1 MKKRILSLIT
11 VLTMLASLI
20 VLPTTAQ
27 AETTIKLGDY
37 VQMGT
42 YYGEP
47 VLWRCVSFEK
57 ISGYDSDGN
66 PIIDSTD
73 TVTEYQDGYLPLML
87 SDEIICLKPFDA
99 GGDDLNG
106 SHARNSSR
114 TSYGSNYWADSNMR
128 SWLNSSENAGNVTWL
143 CGDPPFEDYVW
154 NGYNEYDQEAG
165 FLTNFTESELN
176 AVKTVT
182 QKSIVAEPEYNNG
195 IYDFGSEPLSHSYI
209 YRGVANYADAYSEQ
223 VTDTMFL
230 LDIKQVNTVYN
241 NSDVL
246 GDDYY
251 IGEPTEACVENS
263 EYTDSSLSAG
273 NKWDYWLRSP
283 GIKTI
288 WQRLESL
295 SADAISFNKAYNGND
310 GVRPAF
316 FLTDTA
322 TFTSGSG
329 TENNPYTVAG
339 SSTSKPVATLSPVVS
354 ESDDF
359 PESLTIDYNER
370 AASNTFAGTQHIGV
384 NDPNATFEIED
395 ENVAELEDDLQIL
408 PVGETEFTD
417 ISVSV
422 IPKSPGRTVITA
434 HLSDGTEKKCNL
446 TVTGIKINLN
456 GEALE
461 FDQAPINQ
469 DGNLLVPIR
478 AIAEAMGKKVLWSSE
493 EQAAFIDNTES
504 ALIIPIGQTTLYLGT
519 EQAYSTWEQ
528 VETNVPAQIINDRTL
543 VPIRQF
549 SEALGANVEWV
560 DKYSTANITYD
571 NIDSEKMSED
581 LYDAINLNYYIGHY
595 SSNPFETY
603 NELAIEPFYESRNS
617 TVDAIAMGISKPW
630 SAINDLISS
639 IYGNTNA
646 SNIIQQTL
654 YDVISE
660 IDDTSD
666 SSLSDTSILTD
677 LVSYEKAGIK
687 IYNDASGFDKDFLEA
702 HPDLKSLND
711 SIKNTSTALDW
722 FIFTTDELAYI
733 FTNYSMNISYLDVF
747 EEALSSNGE
756 LDDNVQE
763 AIDDL
768 RDQYANKF
776 LELLID
782 VQEELT
788 NNTFS
793 SAMSLVTGGTYSLGK
808 LAWKTVFKA
817 TGVTKKG
824 EALKTFY
831 GIYCYNA
838 GLDRAFGS
846 AMKSSKDSVDLSN
859 IKALIQLQ
867 KATKKT
873 AIESIKDIA
882 YSWATEEKAI
892 AQTYIDQLD
901 SWTYYIWDAPTSDG
915 SGGSSW

>member
-1 MKKRILSLIT
+1 MKKRILSLVTI
-11 VLTMLASLI
+11 LTMLASLI

-47 VLWRCVSFEK
+47 ILWRCVSFEK

-73 TVTEYQDGYLPLML
+73 TVTKYQDGYLPLML
-87 SDEIICLKPFDA
+87 SDKIITLKAFDA
-99 GGDDLNG
+99 KPSTNKETG
-106 SHARNSSR
+106 SHSR
-114 TSYGSNYWADSNMR
+114 GEYGTRQTSGSNYWADSNLR
-128 SWLNSSENAGNVTWL
+128 SWLNSNESAGNVEWL
-143 CGDPPFEDYVW
+143 CGNAPTDGYVE
-154 NGYNEYDQEAG
+154 NGNAYADEAG
-165 FLTNFTESELN
+165 FLTNFTQNELN
-176 AVKTVT
+176 IINAVT
-182 QKSIVAEPEYNNG
+182 QKCIVQAPEFDNG
-195 IYDFGSEPLSHSYI
+195 IYDSGSERYKSSTYVEDL
-209 YRGVANYADAYSEQ
+209 VQNYDKAYSEQ
-223 VTDTMFL
+223 ATDKVFL
-230 LDIKQVNTVYN
+230 LDVKQVNEIYN
-241 NSDVL
+241 NSNIL
-246 GDDYY
+246 GDDYH
-251 IGEPTEACVENS
+251 IGNPSDVCDANS
-263 EYTDSSLSAG
+263 EHFVQEYTVYAG
-273 NKWDYWLRSP
+273 SNCYWLRTP
-283 GIKTI
+283 LYYTLGEYDVGTI
-288 WQRLESL
+288 NAGGYILGGPAE
-295 SADAISFNKAYNGND
+295 DGGC

-316 FLTDTA
+316 FLSDVA
-322 TFTSGSG
+322 TFAFGRGS
-329 TENNPYTVAG
+329 
-339 SSTSKPVATLSPVVS
+339 
-354 ESDDF
+354 D
-359 PESLTIDYNER
+359 
-370 AASNTFAGTQHIGV
+370 
-384 NDPNATFEIED
+384 NDPYSIVETNNTSTTD
-395 ENVAELEDDLQIL
+395 
-408 PVGETEFTD
+408 GE
-417 ISVSV
+417 
-422 IPKSPGRTVITA
+422 
-434 HLSDGTEKKCNL
+434 
-446 TVTGIKINLN
+446 IKIYLN
-456 GEALE
+456 NNRLT
-461 FDQAPINQ
+461 FDQPPINQ

-478 AIAEAMGKKVLWSSE
+478 AIAEAMGKSVLWSDKYNV
-493 EQAAFIDNTES
+493 AFIDNTDN
-504 ALIIPIGQTTLYLGT
+504 ALIIPIGETTLYLGN
-519 EQAYSTWEQ
+519 EQAYSTWGQ
-528 VETNVPAQIINDRTL
+528 KKTNVPSQVINGRTL
-543 VPIRQF
+543 VPVRQF
-549 SEALGANVEWV
+549 AEALGATV
-560 DKYSTANITYD
+560 DWNNEQQTAYITYD
-571 NIDSEKMSED
+571 NIDSEEMSDD

-595 SSNPFETY
+595 SSNPFEKY
-603 NELAIEPFYESRNS
+603 NEDAIEPFYESRNS
-617 TVDAIAMGISKPW
+617 TIDAIAMGISKPW

-639 IYGNTNA
+639 FYGNTNA

-666 SSLSDTSILTD
+666 SSLADTSILTD

-711 SIKNTSTALDW
+711 SIKNASTALDW

-733 FTNYSMNISYLDVF
+733 LTNYSMNISYLDVF

-756 LDDNVQE
+756 LDDNIQE

-793 SAMSLVTGGTYSLGK
+793 SAMSLVTGGAYSLGK

-838 GLDRAFGS
+838 GLDRAFDS
-846 AMKSSKDSVDLSN
+846 AMKSSKDSVDLPN
-859 IKALIQLQ
+859 IKALIQIQ

-882 YSWATEEKAI
+882 YSWATEEKAV

-901 SWTYYIWDAPTSDG
+901 SWTYYIWDAPASDGSLDG
-915 SGGSSW
+915 SGGGGGSSW